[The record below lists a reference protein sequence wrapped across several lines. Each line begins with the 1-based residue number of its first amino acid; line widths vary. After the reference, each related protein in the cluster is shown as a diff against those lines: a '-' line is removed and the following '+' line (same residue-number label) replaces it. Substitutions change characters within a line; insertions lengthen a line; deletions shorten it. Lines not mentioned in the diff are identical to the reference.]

1 MSENQYPPTK
11 PVCQLDTD
19 NLYLHQ
25 TVADLD
31 PLAADGSYLLPA
43 GCIDAEPPETRAG
56 FAARWLP
63 EKAAWQYLPD
73 HRGKTAYQSSDGT
86 AVVIEQVGELP
97 AGLTLL
103 PRENEYQTWDDKAKA
118 WVLLPA
124 VAAQIKEQQ
133 QDEMWKRIKDKRYDN
148 LRHGVFVKS
157 VGKWFHTNDES
168 RTQYILLRT
177 MKELPVGLRWKT
189 MENDFVL
196 MTRELLDEMTTQ
208 MVLDEQADFANAERH
223 KAAMLKAENP
233 LEYDYSDGWTANY
246 EQSAAELEEA

>member
-11 PVCQLDTD
+11 PVCQLNAD

-43 GCIDAEPPETRAG
+43 GCIVAEPPETRAG

-63 EKAAWQYLPD
+63 EKAEWQYLPD
-73 HRGKTAYQSSDGT
+73 HRGKTAYRTADGA
-86 AVVIEQVGELP
+86 AVQIEQVGELP

-124 VAAQIKEQQ
+124 VAAQIKAEQ
-133 QDEMWKRIKDKRYDN
+133 QDEMWERIKAKRYDN

-168 RTQYILLRT
+168 RAQYILLRT

-233 LEYDYSDGWTANY
+233 LEYDYSGGWTANY
-246 EQSAAELEEA
+246 ATAAER